1 MVSLH
6 RRARLRPHW
15 ASPTLRAMSTPVCP
29 VCSLTEVVESRN
41 HHWECVTCGH
51 EWARPESASAEVD
64 APRVVKD
71 AHGNVL
77 VTGDDVVLIKD
88 LKLRGSSTTLK
99 GGTKVKKI
107 RIVDGDHE
115 VDCRVEGMSVM
126 LKAEFLRKA

>member
-1 MVSLH
+1 
-6 RRARLRPHW
+6 
-15 ASPTLRAMSTPVCP
+15 MSAPACP

-41 HHWECVTCGH
+41 HQWECVTCGH
-51 EWARPESASAEVD
+51 EWARPESATPELD